1 MIMDERIQKE
11 AMKLADKIYQKLQK
25 EKRVY
30 WSSALELANN
40 DEAILNL
47 TLKELKNRNIETGST
62 RKPYIEKSTKNLP
75 PFQYTA

>member
-1 MIMDERIQKE
+1 MDERIQRE
-11 AMKLADKIYQKLQK
+11 AIKLADKIYQKLQK

-30 WSSALELANN
+30 WSSVMDLANN

-47 TLKELKNRNIETGST
+47 TLKELKTRNVETGSA
-62 RKPYIEKSTKNLP
+62 RRPYIEKSTKILP

>member
-1 MIMDERIQKE
+1 MDDRTQKE
-11 AMKLADKIYQKLQK
+11 AIKLADKIYQRLQK

-40 DEAILNL
+40 DEAMMDLM
-47 TLKELKNRNIETGST
+47 LKALKARNIETGSP